1 MIHVLC
7 VDDEPSLCDIIKI
20 ILEKNSHFK
29 VDTALSAHEGLQKLN
44 EGKYDAIVSDYQM
57 PGMDGIEL
65 LKIVRTQYPTLPF
78 IIFTGRGRE
87 KAAIDALNNGAD
99 FYLQKGIETMAQFA
113 ELRNMVETAVK
124 RRQAEE
130 ALKESEEKYRILAE
144 KAPIGILTCDREG
157 QITYL
162 NPKVVQIL
170 GSPGEEKTRE
180 INLLQFPPLIEV
192 GFSEALQKTLETGV
206 PIQSL
211 NAEYTSKWGRTAY
224 FRVYISPL
232 VRNGSIHGA
241 QVMLDDITHQKN
253 LEDALRNSEKLSREI
268 IEHLPHPTFVVNT
281 QREVIVW
288 NRAMEEMTGVPAAEM
303 IGQNDRKDS
312 VDLRRRT
319 VLVDY
324 LLSKDDEILKKYFNI
339 NQDGKCIVAETPV
352 IPFMN
357 RDLAFWVKASPL
369 FDGDGEL
376 IGAIETVRIISE
388 ITRSE

>member
-1 MIHVLC
+1 
-7 VDDEPSLCDIIKI
+7 
-20 ILEKNSHFK
+20 
-29 VDTALSAHEGLQKLN
+29 
-44 EGKYDAIVSDYQM
+44 
-57 PGMDGIEL
+57 
-65 LKIVRTQYPTLPF
+65 
-78 IIFTGRGRE
+78 
-87 KAAIDALNNGAD
+87 
-99 FYLQKGIETMAQFA
+99 
-113 ELRNMVETAVK
+113 MVETAVK

-180 INLLQFPPLIEV
+180 INLLKFPPLIKV

-211 NAEYTSKWGRTAY
+211 NAEYTPKWGRTAY
-224 FRVYISPL
+224 FRVYISPIIQ
-232 VRNGSIHGA
+232 NGSIHGA

-253 LEDALRNSEKLSREI
+253 LEDALGDSEKLSREI
-268 IEHLPHPTFVVNT
+268 IEHLPDATFVVNT

-288 NRAMEEMTGVPAAEM
+288 NRAMEELTGVPAAEM
-303 IGQNDRKDS
+303 IGQNDHKDS
-312 VDLRRRT
+312 ADLRRRT
-319 VLVDY
+319 ALVDY
-324 LLSKDDEILKKYFNI
+324 LLSRDDEILKRYFKI

-357 RDLAFWVKASPL
+357 RNLAFWVKASPL

-388 ITRSE
+388 ITRSG